1 VGGRIRM
8 VTTVTMNPCID
19 RMVTVDKFVYGGL
32 NRIID
37 SRIDAAGKGNNVAVA
52 FHQLGGTSFCTG
64 INYTQGGQ
72 IITDFLDKVDVPHCF
87 VDVEGE
93 VRVNLK
99 IFDLSKEVVTEV
111 NEKGHPVSAEYLQK
125 LLDKISIYAAKSEM
139 MVFSGSIPQGV
150 PVSIYKT
157 LLGKAGK
164 YNTKCI
170 LDAEGQLLLEG
181 LQAKPYMIK
190 PNLYELESALGMEL
204 TTHTEIVR
212 AAREFVHRG
221 VCIVGVSIGEDG
233 AIIVDEK
240 GAYYAPSIPVKVM
253 GTAGA
258 GDSMVAGFCL
268 AVQEGVELSEV
279 LRYGVAAA
287 TASVIREGTLLC
299 TRSDFEDMLPRVEI
313 RKIHA

>member
-1 VGGRIRM
+1 M

-19 RMVTVDKFVYGGL
+19 RMVTVDKFIYGGL
-32 NRIID
+32 NRIIN
-37 SRIDAAGKGNNVAVA
+37 SRVDAAGKGINVAVA
-52 FHQLGGTSFCTG
+52 FHQLGGSSFCTG
-64 INYTQGGQ
+64 INYTERGQ
-72 IITDFLDKVDVPHCF
+72 IITDLLDRVGVPYCF

-93 VRVNLK
+93 VRINLK
-99 IFDLSKEVVTEV
+99 IFDLSKEIVTEV
-111 NEKGHPVSAEYLQK
+111 NEKGHPVPLEHLQK
-125 LLDKISIYAAKSEM
+125 LVDKIGLYAAKSEM
-139 MVFSGSIPQGV
+139 MVFSGSIPQEV
-150 PVSIYKT
+150 PTSIYKT
-157 LLGKAGK
+157 LLEKAGK

-170 LDAEGQLLLEG
+170 LDAEGRLLLEG

-190 PNLYELESALGMEL
+190 PNLYELESALGRKL
-204 TTHTEIVR
+204 TTHIEIVR
-212 AAREFVHRG
+212 AAREFVSRG
-221 VCIVGVSIGEDG
+221 VCIVGVSMGEDG

-240 GAYYAPSIPVKVM
+240 EAYYAPSLPVKVM

-268 AVQEGVELSEV
+268 AVQERVGLSEM

-299 TRSDFEDMLPRVEI
+299 TRSGFESTLPRVEI